1 MRNRLSYANVMA
13 TVAVF
18 LALGG
23 GAYAAIKLPKDSVT
37 SKQIKN
43 KSVKGKDLAGKA
55 VKSAK
60 IKPDAI
66 NGSKVKDDSLTGADI
81 DESTLA
87 GVDAAR
93 VGGVQVKQMSYK
105 AGPNTGPQQLFSLGG
120 LTVTATCPSVAS
132 DSVTLTASTD
142 ADDSIISLPN
152 RVWTGPG
159 GLQEVGTQNDFD
171 AGVPLSLQIDDT
183 TATMVYGRG
192 PDSSPIVTAEF
203 LANQFSNGGTDGTCK
218 VVGTVMSNG

>member
-1 MRNRLSYANVMA
+1 MMRTRLNYANVMA

-43 KSVKGKDLAGKA
+43 KSVKGKDLAGKS

-60 IKPDAI
+60 IKSSAV

-87 GVDAAR
+87 GVNAAR
-93 VGGVQVKQMSYK
+93 VGGVQVKEINYS
-105 AGPNTGPQQLFSLGG
+105 AGPSTGPVELFSLAG
-120 LTVTATCPSVAS
+120 LTVTAACPSAAS
-132 DSVTLTASTD
+132 DYVTLAASTD
-142 ADDSIISLPN
+142 TDNSIISLPN
-152 RVWTGPG
+152 QLNPAGT
-159 GLQEVGTQNDFD
+159 VGTLNDFD
-171 AGVPLSLQIDDT
+171 ASAPISVPIDDT
-183 TATMVYGRG
+183 TATMSYGRG
-192 PDSSPIVTAEF
+192 AESSQIVTATF
-203 LANQFSNGGTDGTCK
+203 LANQFSNGGTDGTCR
-218 VVGTVMSNG
+218 VVGTVMTNG